1 MLLFFVPTY
10 NSCLAFSVA
19 DPDPTKKCHKT
30 RNKSNNLNSYRYLFV
45 NFFFLNNGTGTG
57 NQQKIVNKTKQP
69 EFEENKL

>member
-1 MLLFFVPTY
+1 MLLFFVLTY

-45 NFFFLNNGTGTG
+45 NFFLNNGTG
-57 NQQKIVNKTKQP
+57 NQQKIVNKT
-69 EFEENKL
+69 